1 MMIFTK
7 KFWTKKNFN
16 LLHLIGMGLL
26 YSGMTGI
33 TVYLVQP
40 DMMIF
45 RGITLIIFGI
55 MFYIGG
61 MGVINDSS
69 N

>member
-1 MMIFTK
+1 MKIFTK

-16 LLHLIGMGLL
+16 LLHLIGMGLF
-26 YSGMTGI
+26 YSGITGI
-33 TVYLVQP
+33 MIYLVQP
-40 DMMIF
+40 DMMVF
-45 RGITLIIFGI
+45 RGTTLIILGI

-61 MGVINDSS
+61 TGVINDGY

>member
-7 KFWTKKNFN
+7 KFLTKKNFN
-16 LLHLIGMGLL
+16 LLHLIGMSLL
-26 YSGMTGI
+26 YSGITGI
-33 TVYLVQP
+33 MVYLVQP
-40 DMMIF
+40 DMMLF
-45 RGITLIIFGI
+45 RGIILIIFGI

-61 MGVINDSS
+61 TGVINDSS